1 MDDQLPNRKEATD
14 MAKQDQTII
23 SGSLD
28 SYPVVVGSGFHAED
42 GFVLI
47 KYPDGRSC
55 KMRALNII
63 REAGTQ
69 PAPTFGCNGFESK

>member
-1 MDDQLPNRKEATD
+1 
-14 MAKQDQTII
+14 MAEQDQTII

-28 SYPVVVGSGFHAED
+28 SYPVVVGAGFHAED

-55 KMRALNII
+55 KMRAINII
-63 REAGTQ
+63 RDADATPEKPSLTTA
-69 PAPTFGCNGFESK
+69 